1 MGTKT
6 ATRNYAEFYAL
17 LNKLPG
23 ATDGL
28 KGDLVK
34 QFTNER
40 TDSLREMSDK
50 EYKTMCASL
59 RESQSDGMSAET
71 HRKEL
76 KNRRSAVLLRLTKLG
91 VDTTSWANIN
101 NFCLSPRIA
110 GKVFAM
116 LSIDELAA
124 LIPKLENMLRKK
136 KDGQPSAPIE
146 LVNLAAINWT

>member
-6 ATRNYAEFYAL
+6 VTRNYAEFYAL
-17 LNKLPG
+17 FNKLPG

-28 KGDLVK
+28 KEELVK
-34 QFTNER
+34 QFTNGR

-50 EYKTMCASL
+50 EYKALRASL
-59 RESQSDGMSAET
+59 RETQSQGMSAET
-71 HRKEL
+71 HLKEL

-101 NFCLSPRIA
+101 NYCLSPRIA

-124 LIPKLENMLRKK
+124 LIPKLEKMLRKK

-146 LVNLAAINWT
+146 LVNLAAINWS